1 MTAHTSPGDS
11 PGNAH
16 PEVRSRKDAS
26 AQDGTL
32 DEVTTVAA
40 RLVGRARELS
50 GIGGEADT
58 RSLRSAAH
66 AYGVSLYPLAAIFCV
81 ALAQTLNSVAL
92 GGGAGAVLQPEIAAT
107 LGVGPSFFVLTGT
120 VGQIGSL
127 LVPLLASQL
136 VRNRRIRAA
145 MLVVAGLVWAVGT
158 ILAGFAPSV
167 VWLAAFVAVDTVTS
181 GVQTT
186 VEMPLLLDCYPPRMR
201 VRVIAALRS
210 VVYGGAMLTPAMIA
224 VLAGPLN
231 LTWRGIYLVLG
242 GVTVLL
248 VLIAVRLRD
257 PGYGRWDARAVAGA
271 AREALG
277 VRSED
282 DTGSD
287 TAAADRGGS
296 PSAQS
301 GALRLGAVYR
311 RLWTI
316 RTLRLSMLGAMVSA
330 TTGPVAIYVAFLY
343 EQRFGFDTTERA
355 LIGSAAGAVGL
366 VSLFC
371 FARLGDR
378 LFQRDPRIIF
388 WGSAALSVVGICST
402 IVLAVT
408 TSAPVAIGASLATAA
423 FSGLIGPAATLG
435 GIAII
440 PAHLRHYSGAIYA
453 IFSVAGYAFGGVM
466 LSGIGEQFGLT
477 AALLAVSVPSLV
489 GALLSGLAGRHYVA
503 DLDRANT
510 EVIEDEVIAATVREG
525 RRPPLLTCRGI
536 NFSYG
541 TRQVLFDI
549 DLTVEEGEMVALL
562 GVNGAGKSTLLR
574 LISGLAFPDSGTV
587 RLEGQAMTYTDA
599 ELRAR
604 EGIVQVPGGRAVF
617 EDLTVAENLRLFAH
631 SLGSDRDA
639 VDRALEECYQRFPTL
654 RQHRDRSARLLSG
667 GQRQMLGL
675 SRAWLTKPR
684 LLLIDE
690 LSLGLAPKV
699 VDELID
705 TLRAINAQG
714 TAVVIV
720 EQRIDTALQIA
731 RHAYFMERGRILF
744 DGPTADLATRSDLLR
759 AVFLSTDEP
768 SADEV
773 LAVGD
778 QTRVDGGRP

>member
-1 MTAHTSPGDS
+1 MTAHASSGDS
-11 PGNAH
+11 PGDA
-16 PEVRSRKDAS
+16 PPDMRSRKNAPERY
-26 AQDGTL
+26 GRL
-32 DEVTTVAA
+32 DEVTGIASQ
-40 RLVGRARELS
+40 LVGRARELS
-50 GIGGEADT
+50 GIGGQADT
-58 RSLRSAAH
+58 RSLRSAARAH
-66 AYGVSLYPLAAIFCV
+66 GVSLYPLAAIFCV

-120 VGQIGSL
+120 VGQVGSL
-127 LVPLLASQL
+127 LVPLLTSQL
-136 VRNRRIRAA
+136 VRNRRVRAV
-145 MLVVAGLVWAVGT
+145 MLFIAGLVWAVGT
-158 ILAGFAPSV
+158 VLAGFAPTV

-181 GVQTT
+181 GVQAT

-201 VRVIAALRS
+201 VRVIAVLRS

-224 VLAGPLN
+224 VLTGLAD
-231 LTWRGIYLVLG
+231 LTWRGVYLVLG
-242 GVTVLL
+242 GLSALL
-248 VLIAVRLRD
+248 VLVAVRLRD
-257 PGYGRWDARAVAGA
+257 PGYGRWDARAVSGA
-271 AREALG
+271 ARDELG
-277 VRSED
+277 VDDKHDAGSGAPAED
-282 DTGSD
+282 Q
-287 TAAADRGGS
+287 GGS
-296 PSAQS
+296 LSTQS
-301 GALRLGAVYR
+301 GTLRLGAVYR

-316 RTLRLSMLGAMVSA
+316 RTLRLSMLGAMVAA
-330 TTGPVAIYVAFLY
+330 TTAPVAVYIAFLY

-355 LIGSAAGAVGL
+355 LIGSATGAVGL

-371 FARLGDR
+371 FGKLGDR

-388 WGSAALSVVGICST
+388 WGSAALSLIGICAT

-408 TSAPVAIGASLATAA
+408 TSPVVAIGASLATSA

-453 IFSVAGYAFGGVM
+453 AFSVAGYALGGVI
-466 LSGIGEQFGLT
+466 LSGVGQQFGLT
-477 AALLAVSVPSLV
+477 AALLAVAVPSLV
-489 GALLSGLAGRHYVA
+489 GALLSGLAGRHYIA
-503 DLDRANT
+503 DLDRTNT
-510 EVIEDEVIAATVREG
+510 EVIEDEVIAAAVREG

-549 DLTVEEGEMVALL
+549 DLTVEKGEMVALL

-587 RLEGQAMTYTDA
+587 RLDGQAMTYTDA
-599 ELRAR
+599 ELRSR

-631 SLGSDRDA
+631 SLGRDQDA
-639 VDRALEECYQRFPTL
+639 LDEALEECYQRFPTL

-705 TLRAINAQG
+705 TLRAINAEG

-759 AVFLSTDEP
+759 AVFLNTDEP